1 VTRWAGKYVIG
12 LTGNICTGKSV
23 VRRMLEHL
31 GAYGIDADALA
42 HRVIAQDAPG
52 YRKVVQ
58 TFGRYI
64 LTPDGEID
72 RQKLGRLVFGD
83 PEALAQLE
91 QIVHPYVE
99 QLVDLIIERASQPVI
114 VIEAIKLLEANIG
127 SSCDSIW
134 VTYAPPEV
142 QMQRLITRRKMNAE
156 EARRRIEGQPPQEE
170 KIAAAQVMI
179 NNDSSFENIW
189 KQVVNAWK
197 NYVPVSADLVTEA
210 REARKSAK
218 LSGLHVEK
226 GRPRDAREIAQFINR
241 NEDGHPKFTS
251 QDIMEAFGEK
261 AFLLLFA
268 NHKLVGIL
276 GWQVENL
283 IARTIDLIFEPQVS
297 LENAVPLLIENMERS
312 SKELQCEASLIFVPN
327 RLERYDSVWKKMG
340 YQLRTIQSL
349 GVSAWKDAAKD
360 SMPDGTTMFFKQ
372 LREDRVLK
380 PI

>member
-12 LTGNICTGKSV
+12 LTGNIGTGKSV

-31 GAYGIDADALA
+31 GAYGVDADALA

-72 RQKLGRLVFGD
+72 RQKLARLVFAD
-83 PEALAQLE
+83 PEALTQLE

-99 QLVDLIIERASQPVI
+99 QLIDLIIERASQPVI

-179 NNDSSFENIW
+179 KNDSSFENIW
-189 KQVVNAWK
+189 RQVVNAWK
-197 NYVPVSADLVTEA
+197 NYVPVSADLITEA
-210 REARKSAK
+210 RETRKSVK

-226 GRPRDAREIAQFINR
+226 GRPRDAGEIAQFINR
-241 NEDGHPKFTS
+241 NEDGHPQLTS

-261 AFLLLFA
+261 AFLLLFS
-268 NHKLVGIL
+268 NHKLVGVI

-283 IARTIDLIFEPQVS
+283 IARTIDLIFAPQVS
-297 LENAVPLLIENMERS
+297 LENAVPLMIEKMEQS

-327 RLERYDSVWKKMG
+327 QLERYDSVWRNMG
-340 YQLRTIQSL
+340 YQLRTVQSL
-349 GVSAWKDAAKD
+349 GVPAWKDAAKD
-360 SMPDGTTMFFKQ
+360 SMPGGTTMFFKQ

>member
-1 VTRWAGKYVIG
+1 VTRWAEKYVIG
-12 LTGNICTGKSV
+12 LTGNIATGKSV

-64 LTPDGEID
+64 LTPEGDVD
-72 RQKLGRLVFGD
+72 RTKLGRLVFSD
-83 PEALAQLE
+83 PEALTQLE

-99 QLVDLIIERASQPVI
+99 QLIDLIIERASQPVI

-134 VTYAPPEV
+134 VTYAPSEV
-142 QMQRLITRRKMNAE
+142 QMQRLIARRKMSVE
-156 EARRRIEGQPPQEE
+156 EARRRVEAQPPQEE

-179 NNDSSFENIW
+179 KNDSSIESIW
-189 KQVVNAWK
+189 RQVVEAWK
-197 NYVPVSADLVTEA
+197 KYIPVSADLDTEA
-210 REARKSAK
+210 RETRKSLK
-218 LSGLHVEK
+218 LPGLHVEK

-241 NEDGHPKFTS
+241 FEEGHQKLTA

-261 AFLLLFA
+261 AFLLLFT
-268 NHKLVGIL
+268 NQKLVGVI

-283 IARTIDLIFEPQVS
+283 IARTIDLIFDPQVS
-297 LENAVPLLIENMERS
+297 LENAVTILIEKMEES
-312 SKELQCEASLIFVPN
+312 SKELQCEASLVFVPN
-327 RLERYDSVWKKMG
+327 RLERYDSLWKKMG
-340 YQLRTIQSL
+340 YQLRTVQSL
-349 GVSAWKDAAKD
+349 GVPAWKDAAKD
-360 SMPDGTTMFFKQ
+360 SMPGGTTMFFKQ